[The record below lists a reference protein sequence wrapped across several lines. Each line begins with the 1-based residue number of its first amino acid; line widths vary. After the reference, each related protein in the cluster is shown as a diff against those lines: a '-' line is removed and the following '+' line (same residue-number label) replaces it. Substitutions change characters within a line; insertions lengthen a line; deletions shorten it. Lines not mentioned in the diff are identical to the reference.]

1 MASFRLCRA
10 RKRLVVIVGKS
21 NSSFRTVLQDNPE
34 AEEYRIQELNETEQW
49 INETKESKKK
59 IQRRARG
66 EL

>member
-1 MASFRLCRA
+1 MASFR
-10 RKRLVVIVGKS
+10 KRLIIIVVKS
-21 NSSFRTVLQDNPE
+21 NSSFRTVLPDNPE

-59 IQRRARG
+59 IQRRG

>member
-1 MASFRLCRA
+1 MASFRPCRA
-10 RKRLVVIVGKS
+10 GKILIIIVGKS

-59 IQRRARG
+59 IQRRG

>member
-1 MASFRLCRA
+1 MASFRPCRA
-10 RKRLVVIVGKS
+10 GKILIITVGKS

-59 IQRRARG
+59 IQRRG